1 MREGGGA
8 TGESGLK
15 KLSVL
20 RNFESG
26 EEYSTKIIPA
36 QIRPI
41 WNRKIELNLVR
52 QGGSLSSPDRFVH
65 SSVSRTPSFIFR
77 PLREP
82 VRRANL
88 TR

>member
-41 WNRKIELNLVR
+41 WNRKIKLKP
-52 QGGSLSSPDRFVH
+52 GA
-65 SSVSRTPSFIFR
+65 SRR
-77 PLREP
+77 
-82 VRRANL
+82 
-88 TR
+88 